1 MTGGSR
7 QAADATGHAGWQ
19 PFRTPL
25 HYLGLPGSVAP
36 PIWRER
42 RVGAELAALLAD
54 RPAPP
59 APPEPGAPVLVVP
72 GFAAGD
78 DRVTLL
84 RDWLREG
91 GWDARPTG
99 LTDGRRCSSRDL
111 AVVAD
116 TLLRVHRETGRPVT
130 LVGHS
135 RGGMF
140 AKVLAVRHPQRVRAL
155 VTLGSPLTD
164 PFGVHLA
171 VRMLTMWMAAMT
183 RLGRRDWVRECPF
196 GDCCRQVH
204 DDVLRRVPAGLPF
217 TSIASRSDGIVSWHA
232 SQDPDARCVT
242 VDSSHGGLVAHPDVW
257 AAVAAALT
265 ATRTPG

>member
-1 MTGGSR
+1 MP
-7 QAADATGHAGWQ
+7 QAVWQ
-19 PFRTPL
+19 PFATPL
-25 HYLGLPGSVAP
+25 HYLGLPGSVVP

-42 RVGAELAALLAD
+42 RAGAELAALHAD

-59 APPEPGAPVLVVP
+59 APPHPGAPVLVVP

-78 DRVTLL
+78 AHVALL
-84 RDWLREG
+84 RDWFREG

-111 AVVAD
+111 AVVED
-116 TLLRVHRETGRPVT
+116 TLVRVHTETGQPVT

-140 AKVLAVRHPQRVRAL
+140 AKALAVRHPDRVRAL

-171 VRMLTMWMAAMT
+171 VRLLTLGMATMT
-183 RLGRRDWVRECPF
+183 YLGRRDWVRNCPF

-204 DDVLRRVPAGLPF
+204 DDVLTPAPAGLPF
-217 TSIASRSDGIVSWHA
+217 TSVASRSDGIVSWQA
-232 SQDPDARCVT
+232 SQDPGARCVT
-242 VDSSHGGLVAHPDVW
+242 VDSSHGGMVAHPGVW
-257 AAVAAALT
+257 AAVADALSPAAKT
-265 ATRTPG
+265 G

>member
-1 MTGGSR
+1 MSTGV
-7 QAADATGHAGWQ
+7 WQ
-19 PFRTPL
+19 PFRGPL

-36 PIWRER
+36 PIWREHR
-42 RVGAELAALLAD
+42 ITRELAALRMA

-78 DRVTLL
+78 DRVALL
-84 RDWLREG
+84 RQWLRDG
-91 GWDARPTG
+91 GWDARSTG

-111 AVVAD
+111 AVVEDA
-116 TLLRVHRETGRPVT
+116 LLRIHAETGRPVT

-140 AKVLAVRHPQRVRAL
+140 AKALAVRHPQRVRAL

-164 PFGVHLA
+164 PFGIHLA
-171 VRMLTMWMAAMT
+171 VRLLTLWMATMT
-183 RLGRRDWVRECPF
+183 RLGRRDWVRNCPF

-204 DDVLRRVPAGLPF
+204 DDVLAPAPPGLPF

-232 SQDPDARCVT
+232 SQDPAARCVT
-242 VDSSHGGLVAHPDVW
+242 VDSSHGGMVAHPDVW
-257 AAVAAALT
+257 AAIATALT
-265 ATRTPG
+265 TSDPDGRTSGA

>member
-1 MTGGSR
+1 MSQTV
-7 QAADATGHAGWQ
+7 WQ
-19 PFRTPL
+19 PFTTPL
-25 HYLGLPGSVAP
+25 HYLGLPGSVVP

-42 RVGAELAALLAD
+42 RAGAERAALRAA

-59 APPEPGAPVLVVP
+59 PPPHPEAPVLVIP
-72 GFAAGD
+72 GFVAGD
-78 DRVTLL
+78 ADVTLL
-84 RDWLREG
+84 RDWFREG

-111 AVVAD
+111 AVVED
-116 TLLRVHRETGRPVT
+116 TLVRVHTVTGHPVT

-140 AKVLAVRHPQRVRAL
+140 AKALAVRHPHRVRAL

-171 VRMLTMWMAAMT
+171 VRLLTLGMATMT
-183 RLGRRDWVRECPF
+183 YLGRRDWVRNCPF

-204 DDVLRRVPAGLPF
+204 DDVLAPAPAGVPF
-217 TSIASRSDGIVSWHA
+217 TSVASRSDGIVPWQV
-232 SQDPDARCVT
+232 SQDPGARCVT
-242 VDSSHGGLVAHPDVW
+242 VDSSHGGMVAHPGVW
-257 AAVAAALT
+257 AAVAEALSPT
-265 ATRTPG
+265 AKTG